1 MRGRIPTVV
10 DKVLTRITPGSSV
23 DVLVTDHGVAVN
35 PARPELAQRLQ
46 AAGLKTV
53 TVEWLRD
60 RARQLTDEPQPIA
73 FTDKPV
79 AIVRYRDGS
88 VIDIV
93 YQVRD

>member
-1 MRGRIPTVV
+1 MA
-10 DKVLTRITPGSSV
+10 SE
-23 DVLVTDHGVAVN
+23 
-35 PARPELAQRLQ
+35 PE
-46 AAGLKTV
+46 GL
-53 TVEWLRD
+53 RA